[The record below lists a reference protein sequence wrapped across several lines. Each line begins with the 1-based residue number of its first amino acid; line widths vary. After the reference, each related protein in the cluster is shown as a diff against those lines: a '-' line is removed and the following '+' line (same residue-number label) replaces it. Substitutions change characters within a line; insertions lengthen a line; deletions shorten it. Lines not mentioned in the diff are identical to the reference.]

1 MSQEWIE
8 KLADE
13 VKHKG
18 QEAAESYGRQLH
30 RAGIVAE
37 QGKTFFTALVLCLE
51 QDFIEMRARLQGS
64 AVSCET
70 SVQREGPA
78 TIHLTRSRF
87 PWFDATLKH
96 AAEDIVLEYE
106 QGRGVAGE
114 QVLHSSTDRQVAHF
128 SFLVDASDKLLV
140 TESFDETQRQ
150 FSRPEDLAKHIVE
163 LLFRV

>member
-13 VKHKG
+13 VKQKG

-37 QGKTFFTALVLCLE
+37 QGKTFFTELVLCLE

-64 AVSCET
+64 AVSCDT
-70 SVQREGPA
+70 SVERQGP
-78 TIHLTRSRF
+78 TQINLSRSRF
-87 PWFDATLKH
+87 PWFEAALKL
-96 AAEDIVLEYE
+96 AAEEIVFEYD

-114 QVLHSSTDRQVAHF
+114 QVLHTSVDRQIVHF
-128 SFLVDASDKLLV
+128 SFQVDAADRMTV
-140 TESFDETQRQ
+140 AESFDETQLQ
-150 FSRPEDLAKHIVE
+150 FSNPEELSRHIVE
-163 LLFRV
+163 LLFKV